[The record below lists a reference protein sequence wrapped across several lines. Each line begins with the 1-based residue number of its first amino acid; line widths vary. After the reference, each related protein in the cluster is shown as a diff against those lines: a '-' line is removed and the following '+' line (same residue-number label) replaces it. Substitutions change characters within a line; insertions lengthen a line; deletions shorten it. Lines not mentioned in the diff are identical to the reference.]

1 MTIEKW
7 DTCEFSFTSK
17 TQYENPFTEV
27 DLSATFTHANGRV
40 ITVHGFFDGDD
51 TWRVRFM
58 PLEEGD
64 WTFDTRSNDA
74 ALNGQRGSLTCVP
87 PTKDYLRGPVHTEGH
102 HFFRADGSPHY
113 VLSTR
118 LSCHWAEPRV
128 WMDAI
133 TYLKEHRITRVF
145 FIMGGVHGT
154 VDQLYGEGHDFDRYC
169 LEKFQAIDRFI
180 DALRKEDVLA
190 GPYFYYFNDGSQREL
205 TPEQDRA
212 YIKYGMAR
220 FGAYCNVLPC
230 LSNEVEQKF
239 TTRKGEYDLRSHE
252 WCNEMGPFMKDLAV
266 FGQAVTVH
274 NPMETDNATNPGFY
288 TLLYDWP
295 FPWTDYMMRQSQLA
309 ALSTVPEIRD
319 DIPESKTPAYNFRGY
334 SRHNQLFIDLH
345 RFGIPMINEEPGY
358 EMEGRVA
365 IPGRMDVLYRPWNSQ
380 SDHTLV
386 PTFWSA
392 ACAGGYVMW
401 GNYATYWLDD
411 PLPGIKR
418 SLTPKRLKILHD
430 CMIALPYYEMEP
442 NNDLVS
448 ANTHPMGGQDWR
460 TNFCLAKVG
469 EAYLVFSLFGGDTEI
484 DLAEG
489 SYQVRQLDPRTGE
502 EADLG
507 TLGGGKRMVNLVGV
521 EQVLI
526 IRS

>member
-1 MTIEKW
+1 MNVERW
-7 DTCEFSFTSK
+7 DTCEFAFRSETG
-17 TQYENPFTEV
+17 YANPFTEV
-27 DLSATFTHANGRV
+27 DLTATFAHEDGQTISVNG
-40 ITVHGFFDGDD
+40 FYDGDQ

-58 PLEEGD
+58 PLKDGEWKFE
-64 WTFDTRSNDA
+64 TASTDA
-74 ALNGQRGSLTCVP
+74 ALGGQSGELTCVP
-87 PTKDYLRGPVHTEGH
+87 PTADYLRGPAHAKGH
-102 HFFRADGSPHY
+102 HFFRADGTPHY
-113 VLSTR
+113 LLSTR
-118 LSCHWAEPRV
+118 LSCHWAEPEV
-128 WMDAI
+128 WIDAI
-133 TYLKEHRITRVF
+133 RYLKAHRITRVF
-145 FIMGGVHGT
+145 FIMGGVHST
-154 VDQLYGEGHDFDRYC
+154 VEQLYGPDRDFDRYN

-180 DALRKEDVLA
+180 DAPRKEDVLA
-190 GPYFYYFNDGSQREL
+190 GPYFYYFNDGVQKEM

-239 TTRKGEYDLRSHE
+239 STRKGQYDLRAYE
-252 WCNEMGPFMKDLAV
+252 WCNEMGVYMKDLAV

-274 NPMETDNATNPGFY
+274 NPMETDNAINPGFY

-295 FPWTDYMMRQSQLA
+295 FPWADYMMRQSQLA
-309 ALSTVPEIRD
+309 ALSTAPEIRD
-319 DIPESKTPAYNFRGY
+319 DIPEQKLPAYNFRGY

-358 EMEGRVA
+358 EMEGRTA
-365 IPGRMDVLYRPWNSQ
+365 IPWQTEVQYRPWNSQ
-380 SDHTLV
+380 SEHTLV

-418 SLTPKRLKILHD
+418 SLTPNRLKILHD
-430 CMIALPYYEMEP
+430 CVTALPYYDMEP

-448 ANTHPMGGQDWR
+448 ANERPMGHEAWR
-460 TNFCLAKVG
+460 TNFCLAKEG
-469 EAYLVFSLFGGDTEI
+469 DAYLVFSLFGGETEI

-489 SYQVRQLDPRTGE
+489 SYQARQLDPRTGE
-502 EADLG
+502 ETDLG
-507 TLGGGKRMVNLVGV
+507 TLDGGKQKVNLKGV
-521 EQVLI
+521 EQVLVI
-526 IRS
+526 QK